1 MRGAVV
7 AVLIVLAVLVL
18 SGQGIGILNHTP
30 VSVVSD
36 WTQKHV
42 ILPQSESIT
51 AMINVSRDP
60 RYWQQ
65 RWSRYTVAPAAAR
78 AGLQGMAS
86 LNLQGVA
93 GPNRPVGGRDWSITL
108 ANGTAGPQ
116 NTYPA
121 KFTFDVTAAPS
132 CTADF
137 VVTGINV
144 AGTSTQANIVG
155 LNNLYTNTAGTG
167 YCRPSGAP
175 TLPTFMFA
183 YNVGPGLVYASVV
196 MSLDGKKLAFIENNG
211 ANTYFHVLTYKTGAG
226 NGTDA
231 AHPAVPGTGN
241 TAVDL
246 KVLLPEGTTTAPF
259 VDYEHDIAYVTTYNA
274 GVTTGTVRKIT
285 GVFRGTPAQVT
296 TSGWPIAS
304 STPLSTPVRDAVTQ
318 RLFFRNSG
326 GQVRY
331 VDTAAATGAIAAP
344 IFALTSGG
352 DAPARPPIVDSTN
365 GRIYAYSRGADGTYN
380 VVGQADV
387 ALSSGSQVRVD
398 VGDVDSNART
408 SFTPD
413 LNNSYYAGTLASA
426 YLYAVGNDE
435 TSSLRPTLYRIG
447 FGTGWKLNST
457 RESAHLH
464 LTTTGT
470 GTDGISTSPLTEF
483 YNPTQGKD
491 FLFVG
496 ITDHCSTGVTGG
508 CARSLNI
515 TSGLP
520 ASANTVILGATGG
533 TSGITVDNISSQPG
547 AASVYYLTLGVGGAG
562 YNLVKATQAL
572 LQ

>member
-7 AVLIVLAVLVL
+7 AVLIVLAVLAL
-18 SGQGIGILNHTP
+18 SGQGIGILKYTP

-42 ILPQSESIT
+42 ILPQSESIN

-65 RWSRYTVAPAAAR
+65 RWSRYAVMAAR
-78 AGLQGMAS
+78 LALQGAAGL
-86 LNLQGVA
+86 
-93 GPNRPVGGRDWSITL
+93 NRRAGGRDWSISL
-108 ANGTAGPQ
+108 ATGTAGPQ

-144 AGTSTQANIVG
+144 AGSATQANIVG
-155 LNNLYTNTAGTG
+155 LNNLYNGSCTGTV
-167 YCRPSGAP
+167 PA
-175 TLPTFMFA
+175 FMFA
-183 YNVGPGLVYASVV
+183 YNVGPGAVYASVV
-196 MSLDGKKLAFIENNG
+196 MSLDGKKLAFTENNG
-211 ANTYFHVLTYKTGAG
+211 ASTYFHVLTYGTTGT

-231 AHPAVPGTGN
+231 AHPVVPGAAGGN
-241 TAVDL
+241 NAVDT

-259 VDYEHDIAYVTTYNA
+259 VDYTNDIAYLTTYDS

-285 GVFRGTPAQVT
+285 GVFRGTPTQVT

-304 STPLSTPVRDAVTQ
+304 STPLSTPVRDSVSQ
-318 RLFFRNSG
+318 RLFFRNSA

-344 IFALTSGG
+344 FFTLTSGADG
-352 DAPARPPIVDSTN
+352 PARPPIVDSTN
-365 GRIYAYSRGADGTYN
+365 GMIYAYSSGGSGAGTYC
-380 VVGQADV
+380 VVGQANINLDSTSWV
-387 ALSSGSQVRVD
+387 TVNVGSVTALT
-398 VGDVDSNART
+398 A
-408 SFTPD
+408 FTPD
-413 LNNSYYAGTLASA
+413 LNNAYYAGNLANA
-426 YLYAVGNDE
+426 YLYAVGNDG

-447 FGTGWKLNST
+447 FGTGWRLNST

-464 LTTTGT
+464 LTATGGGT
-470 GTDGISTSPLTEF
+470 GGASTSPLTEF
-483 YNPTQGKD
+483 YNPTLAKD

-508 CARSLNI
+508 CARSLDI
-515 TSGLP
+515 TNGLP

-533 TSGITVDNISSQPG
+533 TSGITVDNISAQPG
-547 AASVYYLTLGVGGAG
+547 AASVYYLTLGLNGTG
-562 YNLVKATQAL
+562 YNLVKATQAGL
-572 LQ
+572 L